1 MKDSKE
7 AKGTVTWPAANS
19 VFPTDLNPGCPSGPH
34 VLISQQPFGLR
45 CSLWGWVVTLGA
57 ESPMRL
63 PLLLVSSYQ
72 LPPTGPR
79 GQVPKAA
86 LPSFGGFIYWK
97 WQILRVEH
105 SGWKGIPF
113 QKSFHLHIL
122 TWDLWNVHVGLKRGV
137 YNDLLCIRRAET
149 SACFQTFT
157 EAVPLGGSR
166 KEPWHLED
174 RRQGCILPWKV
185 LLQETSHGQQGGG
198 KRCPCSHCHIGTAQ
212 RPSQHVYGVTRCVVL
227 RIKEG

>member
-1 MKDSKE
+1 MRLGGHAGSR
-7 AKGTVTWPAANS
+7 VTYEITSPACFFLSTPPNRAQR
-19 VFPTDLNPGCPSGPH
+19 SGPQGCFA
-34 VLISQQPFGLR
+34 I
-45 CSLWGWVVTLGA
+45 LWRVY
-57 ESPMRL
+57 
-63 PLLLVSSYQ
+63 LLEM
-72 LPPTGPR
+72 T
-79 GQVPKAA
+79 
-86 LPSFGGFIYWK
+86 
-97 WQILRVEH
+97 QILRVEH

-198 KRCPCSHCHIGTAQ
+198 KRCPCSRCHIGTAQ